1 MKQFIDSLIQDYE
14 KTGFKMTDEI
24 TGVEYSVMDIVANLA
39 QRIKDLETESV
50 ETSNQLY
57 ELQNKVDLMEMNHD
71 F

>member
-14 KTGFKMTDEI
+14 KSGFKMTDEI

-39 QRIKDLETESV
+39 KRVSDLEQESV

-57 ELQNKVDLMEMNHD
+57 ELNNRIDILENQQ
-71 F
+71 

>member
-1 MKQFIDSLIQDYE
+1 MRQFIDRLIQDYE

-39 QRIKDLETESV
+39 QRIKDLETESI

-57 ELQNKVDLMEMNHD
+57 ELHNKIEMLGNQS
-71 F
+71 

>member
-1 MKQFIDSLIQDYE
+1 MKNFIDRFIRDYE
-14 KTGFKMTDEI
+14 KRNFKMSDET

-57 ELQNKVDLMEMNHD
+57 ELQNKVDLMEMNHEL
-71 F
+71 

>member
-1 MKQFIDSLIQDYE
+1 MKKFIDRLIQDYE

-50 ETSNQLY
+50 ETSNQLC
-57 ELQNKVDLMEMNHD
+57 ELNYRIDMLENQS
-71 F
+71 

>member
-1 MKQFIDSLIQDYE
+1 MKQFIDRLIQDYE

-50 ETSNQLY
+50 ETSNQLC
-57 ELQNKVDLMEMNHD
+57 ELNYRIDMLENQS
-71 F
+71 

>member
-1 MKQFIDSLIQDYE
+1 MKQFIDRLIQDYE

-57 ELQNKVDLMEMNHD
+57 ELHNKIEILENQS
-71 F
+71 